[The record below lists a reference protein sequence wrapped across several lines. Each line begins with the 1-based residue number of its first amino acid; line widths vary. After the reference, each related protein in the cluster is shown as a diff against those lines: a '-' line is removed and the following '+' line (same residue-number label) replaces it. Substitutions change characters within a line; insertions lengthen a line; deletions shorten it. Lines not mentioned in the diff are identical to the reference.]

1 MNKKL
6 LFLIML
12 FCAVAVNA
20 QITELVDSLQSVT
33 FQNISGSMVILIW
46 NNPTPVTISAS
57 SINAVTFPGDT
68 TLLVTENNSSGTV
81 SIPLDSIQ
89 QISFQ
94 SSILI
99 RGDVDENA
107 SGGPDAY
114 SASLILKYLA
124 GLDTLSAQQIAAAEV
139 DGNAEIEANDAYWI
153 LYATVYGTFPD
164 GSLPKAAGVQMGSV
178 AVGQLSSQE
187 NSDLVTV
194 PIILEKSQ
202 GIHAC
207 YLELNIDGRYAD
219 VDSVTGNLPQGW
231 LMVHNYANGVLKI
244 AMAGVNT
251 LPDGTITTIDLKLKN
266 KGVKFAVSGSAK
278 LNANLNSQINSFT
291 VQAVPTQFELDQ
303 NFPNPFNPST
313 NINYSV
319 PKTSLV
325 TIKVYDILGKEVA
338 ALVNEEKSAG
348 NYSVQFSANS
358 NMASGVYF
366 YRMQAGSF
374 TETKKL
380 ILLK

>member
-1 MNKKL
+1 
-6 LFLIML
+6 
-12 FCAVAVNA
+12 
-20 QITELVDSLQSVT
+20 
-33 FQNISGSMVILIW
+33 
-46 NNPTPVTISAS
+46 
-57 SINAVTFPGDT
+57 
-68 TLLVTENNSSGTV
+68 
-81 SIPLDSIQ
+81 
-89 QISFQ
+89 
-94 SSILI
+94 
-99 RGDVDENA
+99 
-107 SGGPDAY
+107 
-114 SASLILKYLA
+114 
-124 GLDTLSAQQIAAAEV
+124 
-139 DGNAEIEANDAYWI
+139 
-153 LYATVYGTFPD
+153 
-164 GSLPKAAGVQMGSV
+164 
-178 AVGQLSSQE
+178 
-187 NSDLVTV
+187 
-194 PIILEKSQ
+194 
-202 GIHAC
+202 
-207 YLELNIDGRYAD
+207 LNIDGRYAD

>member
-1 MNKKL
+1 
-6 LFLIML
+6 
-12 FCAVAVNA
+12 
-20 QITELVDSLQSVT
+20 
-33 FQNISGSMVILIW
+33 
-46 NNPTPVTISAS
+46 
-57 SINAVTFPGDT
+57 
-68 TLLVTENNSSGTV
+68 LVTENNSSGTV

>member
-1 MNKKL
+1 
-6 LFLIML
+6 ML